1 MTSDMNTASKIIVI
15 FGFVCVA
22 VALFFLVKMLFFIS
36 KKTDLFKWYWDKFYK
51 CMISKY
57 YRYGSNPL
65 DMDDRDYTDKY
76 IRQYKQSKFINIK
89 NYESL

>member
-1 MTSDMNTASKIIVI
+1 
-15 FGFVCVA
+15 
-22 VALFFLVKMLFFIS
+22 
-36 KKTDLFKWYWDKFYK
+36 
-51 CMISKY
+51 MISKY

-65 DMDDRDYTDKY
+65 DMDDRDYTNKY